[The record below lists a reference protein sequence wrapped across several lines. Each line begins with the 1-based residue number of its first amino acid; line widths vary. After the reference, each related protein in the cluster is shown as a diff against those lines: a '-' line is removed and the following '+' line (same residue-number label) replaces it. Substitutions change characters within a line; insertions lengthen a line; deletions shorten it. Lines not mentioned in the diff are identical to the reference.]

1 MTKSIS
7 KIIATARGQEKADL
21 VIRNARIFHVTTGDV
36 EEGDIAI
43 SDGIIVGIAKGY
55 SGIKEIDA
63 TGRFAVPGFIDA
75 HVHLESSNVLPGE
88 YEKAVL
94 PHGITTA
101 VCDPHELS
109 NVVGIAAYE
118 YFHACAEKM
127 HMSLLVRLSSCV
139 PATNLETSGATIDSE
154 LLLQAKKAHPEAAL
168 AELMNVP
175 GVLYQDPEILKKIA
189 AFDFID
195 GHAPLFSGKDLN
207 AYIAVGVRNDHECSN
222 AEEALEKIRRGMNVL
237 IREGSVARNLD
248 QLIPV
253 ISNETSSFLSFCTD
267 DKKLSEI
274 IHDGTIDAMIRRV
287 ISAGVSPLAAYRI
300 ASWSAA
306 QGLGLTDRG
315 VIAPGKR
322 ADIVLLDDLRTCS
335 IHQVIAAGRLVDKE
349 LFSEKMVPV
358 PEAFRSTIK
367 CRKFT
372 KEDFEFKRNPSQPVI
387 GVHAGSLITDKL
399 MLPADSADVL
409 PIAVLERHGKN
420 GNIGHGFVQG
430 FKLQCGALASS
441 VGHDSHNI
449 CVVGTN
455 ANDMALAVNA
465 IIDNQGGFAVACDG
479 QVMASLA
486 LPIGGLMSDKN
497 PADFLEEQEKLE
509 TEAAKLGTQMSAP
522 FMLLAFIPLPV
533 IPHLKLTDMGL
544 VDVDA
549 FKLI

>member
-1 MTKSIS
+1 MSKELSRIIS
-7 KIIATARGQEKADL
+7 VARGLEKADL

-43 SDGIIVGIAKGY
+43 ADGRIAGIAKGY
-55 SGIKEIDA
+55 SGRREIEA
-63 TGRFAVPGFIDA
+63 GGRLAVPGFIDA

-94 PHGITTA
+94 AHGVTTA

-109 NVVGIAAYE
+109 NVVGLAAYD
-118 YFHACAEKM
+118 YFRSCAEKM
-127 HMSLLVRLSSCV
+127 HMSLIVRLSSCV
-139 PATNLETSGATIDSE
+139 PATSLETSGATIGAEE
-154 LLLQAKKAHPEAAL
+154 LLKARQEHPEAVL

-175 GVLYQDPEILKKIA
+175 GVLFQDPEILKKIA

-207 AYIAVGVRNDHECSN
+207 AYIAAGVRNDHECSN
-222 AEEALEKIRRGMNVL
+222 VEEVLEKVRRGMNVL

-248 QLIPV
+248 QLIPA
-253 ISNETSSFLSFCTD
+253 ITNDTSSFLSFCTD

-287 ISAGVSPLAAYRI
+287 IASGVSPLAAYRI

-315 VIAPGKR
+315 LLAPGKR
-322 ADIVLLDDLRTCS
+322 ADIVILDDLENCS
-335 IHQVIAAGRLVDKE
+335 IHQVFAAGQLVE
-349 LFSEKMVPV
+349 PALFAGEQVPV
-358 PEAFRSTIK
+358 PDNFRKTVK

-372 KEDFEFKRNPSQPVI
+372 RADFEFKRDVALPVI
-387 GVHAGSLITDKL
+387 GVQTGSLITDKL
-399 MLPADSADVL
+399 NLPEGTEDVL

-420 GNIGHGFVQG
+420 GNIGRGFVHGFR
-430 FKLQCGALASS
+430 LQRGAIASS

-449 CVVGTN
+449 CVVG
-455 ANDMALAVNA
+455 AEAGDMALAVNA
-465 IIDNQGGFAVACDG
+465 IIENQGGYAVACDG
-479 QVMASLA
+479 RLLATLA
-486 LPIGGLMSDKN
+486 LPVGGLMSEKA
-497 PADFLEEQEKLE
+497 PADFLVEQENL
-509 TEAAKLGTQMSAP
+509 EAAASGLGTQMSAP
-522 FMLLAFIPLPV
+522 FMMLAFIALPV
-533 IPHLKLTDMGL
+533 IPHLKLTDRGL
-544 VDVDA
+544 VDVDE